1 MECARCLACVAKLD
15 NVQHILRTTQRRTK
29 MNHPLTGNLRDF
41 SDGDLQK
48 KITEL
53 GKRLVFAHQTGN
65 AQMIGQ
71 LEMIME
77 DYRQE
82 SIRRDRER
90 TEKANEAS
98 GDKGKNWD
106 DLIDI

>member
-1 MECARCLACVAKLD
+1 
-15 NVQHILRTTQRRTK
+15 

-41 SDGDLQK
+41 SDSDLQK

-71 LEMIME
+71 LEMLMG
-77 DYRQE
+77 DYREE
-82 SIRRDRER
+82 SMRRDRER
-90 TEKANEAS
+90 MAKMQENN
-98 GDKGKNWD
+98 GKDWD
-106 DLIDI
+106 DLIDV

>member
-1 MECARCLACVAKLD
+1 
-15 NVQHILRTTQRRTK
+15 

-71 LEMIME
+71 LELLMK
-77 DYRQE
+77 DYREE
-82 SIRRDRER
+82 SMRRDRER
-90 TEKANEAS
+90 MEKMQENN
-98 GDKGKNWD
+98 GKDWD
-106 DLIDI
+106 DLIDV

>member
-1 MECARCLACVAKLD
+1 
-15 NVQHILRTTQRRTK
+15 
-29 MNHPLTGNLRDF
+29 MNHPLTGNLQDL
-41 SDGDLQK
+41 SDNDLQK

-71 LEMIME
+71 LEMLME
-77 DYRQE
+77 DFREE

-90 TEKANEAS
+90 MAKMQENN
-98 GDKGKNWD
+98 GKDWD
-106 DLIDI
+106 DLIDV

>member
-1 MECARCLACVAKLD
+1 
-15 NVQHILRTTQRRTK
+15 

-71 LEMIME
+71 LELLMK
-77 DYRQE
+77 DYREE
-82 SIRRDRER
+82 SMRRDRER
-90 TEKANEAS
+90 MEKMQENN
-98 GDKGKNWD
+98 GKDWD
-106 DLIDI
+106 DLIDD

>member
-1 MECARCLACVAKLD
+1 
-15 NVQHILRTTQRRTK
+15 

-41 SDGDLQK
+41 SDSDLQK

-71 LEMIME
+71 LELLMG
-77 DYRQE
+77 DYREE
-82 SIRRDRER
+82 SMRRDRER
-90 TEKANEAS
+90 MAKMQENN
-98 GDKGKNWD
+98 GKDWD
-106 DLIDI
+106 DLIDV

>member
-1 MECARCLACVAKLD
+1 
-15 NVQHILRTTQRRTK
+15 

-71 LEMIME
+71 LELLME
-77 DYRQE
+77 DYREE
-82 SIRRDRER
+82 SMRRDRER
-90 TEKANEAS
+90 MEKMQENN
-98 GDKGKNWD
+98 GKDWD
-106 DLIDI
+106 DLIDV

>member
-1 MECARCLACVAKLD
+1 
-15 NVQHILRTTQRRTK
+15 

-65 AQMIGQ
+65 AQMIAQ
-71 LEMIME
+71 LEMLMG
-77 DYRQE
+77 DYREE
-82 SIRRDRER
+82 SMRRDRER
-90 TEKANEAS
+90 MAKMQENN
-98 GDKGKNWD
+98 GKDWD

>member
-1 MECARCLACVAKLD
+1 
-15 NVQHILRTTQRRTK
+15 

-71 LEMIME
+71 LEMLME
-77 DYRQE
+77 DYREE
-82 SIRRDRER
+82 SMRRDRER
-90 TEKANEAS
+90 MAKMQESN
-98 GDKGKNWD
+98 GKDWD
-106 DLIDI
+106 DLIDV

>member
-1 MECARCLACVAKLD
+1 
-15 NVQHILRTTQRRTK
+15 

-53 GKRLVFAHQTGN
+53 GKRLVFAYQTGN

-71 LEMIME
+71 LEMLME
-77 DYRQE
+77 DYREE
-82 SIRRDRER
+82 SMRRDRER
-90 TEKANEAS
+90 MAKMQESN
-98 GDKGKNWD
+98 GKDWD
-106 DLIDI
+106 DLIDV

>member
-1 MECARCLACVAKLD
+1 
-15 NVQHILRTTQRRTK
+15 

-71 LEMIME
+71 LELLME
-77 DYRQE
+77 DYREE
-82 SIRRDRER
+82 SMRRDRVR
-90 TEKANEAS
+90 MEKMQENN
-98 GDKGKNWD
+98 GKDWD
-106 DLIDI
+106 DLIDV

>member
-1 MECARCLACVAKLD
+1 
-15 NVQHILRTTQRRTK
+15 

-71 LEMIME
+71 LEMLMG
-77 DYRQE
+77 DYREE
-82 SIRRDRER
+82 SMRRDRER
-90 TEKANEAS
+90 MAKMQENN
-98 GDKGKNWD
+98 GKDWD
-106 DLIDI
+106 DLIDV

>member
-1 MECARCLACVAKLD
+1 
-15 NVQHILRTTQRRTK
+15 

-41 SDGDLQK
+41 SDSDLQK

-71 LEMIME
+71 LEMLMG
-77 DYRQE
+77 DYREE
-82 SIRRDRER
+82 SLRRDRER
-90 TEKANEAS
+90 LEKMQENN
-98 GDKGKNWD
+98 GKDWD
-106 DLIDI
+106 DLIDV

>member
-1 MECARCLACVAKLD
+1 
-15 NVQHILRTTQRRTK
+15 

-41 SDGDLQK
+41 SDSDLQK

-71 LEMIME
+71 LEMLME
-77 DYRQE
+77 DYREE
-82 SIRRDRER
+82 SMRRDRER
-90 TEKANEAS
+90 MAKMQENN
-98 GDKGKNWD
+98 GKDWD
-106 DLIDI
+106 DLIDV

>member
-1 MECARCLACVAKLD
+1 
-15 NVQHILRTTQRRTK
+15 

-71 LEMIME
+71 LEMLME
-77 DYRQE
+77 DYREE
-82 SIRRDRER
+82 SMRRDRER
-90 TEKANEAS
+90 MAKMQENN
-98 GDKGKNWD
+98 GKDWD
-106 DLIDI
+106 DLIDV

>member
-1 MECARCLACVAKLD
+1 
-15 NVQHILRTTQRRTK
+15 

-41 SDGDLQK
+41 SDSDLQK

-71 LEMIME
+71 LELLME
-77 DYRQE
+77 DYREE
-82 SIRRDRER
+82 SMRRDRVR
-90 TEKANEAS
+90 MEKMQENN
-98 GDKGKNWD
+98 GKDWD
-106 DLIDI
+106 DLIDV

>member
-1 MECARCLACVAKLD
+1 
-15 NVQHILRTTQRRTK
+15 

-71 LEMIME
+71 LEMLME
-77 DYRQE
+77 DYREE
-82 SIRRDRER
+82 SLRRDRER
-90 TEKANEAS
+90 LEKMQESN
-98 GDKGKNWD
+98 KGKDWD
-106 DLIDI
+106 DLIDV

>member
-1 MECARCLACVAKLD
+1 
-15 NVQHILRTTQRRTK
+15 

-77 DYRQE
+77 DYREE
-82 SIRRDRER
+82 SMRRDRER
-90 TEKANEAS
+90 MAKMQENN
-98 GDKGKNWD
+98 GKDWD
-106 DLIDI
+106 DLIDV

>member
-1 MECARCLACVAKLD
+1 
-15 NVQHILRTTQRRTK
+15 
-29 MNHPLTGNLRDF
+29 
-41 SDGDLQK
+41 
-48 KITEL
+48 
-53 GKRLVFAHQTGN
+53 
-65 AQMIGQ
+65 
-71 LEMIME
+71 MIME

>member
-1 MECARCLACVAKLD
+1 
-15 NVQHILRTTQRRTK
+15 

-71 LEMIME
+71 LEMLME
-77 DYRQE
+77 DYREE
-82 SIRRDRER
+82 SMRRDRMR
-90 TEKANEAS
+90 MEKMQENN
-98 GDKGKNWD
+98 GKDWD
-106 DLIDI
+106 DLIDV

>member
-1 MECARCLACVAKLD
+1 
-15 NVQHILRTTQRRTK
+15 

-71 LEMIME
+71 LELLME
-77 DYRQE
+77 DYREE
-82 SIRRDRER
+82 SMRRDRER
-90 TEKANEAS
+90 MEKMQENN
-98 GDKGKNWD
+98 GKDLD
-106 DLIDI
+106 DLIDV